1 MLPQRRANTI
11 SVLRELGIVA
21 IPTHLESFHS
31 YPPHNLAYNSY
42 NVYFVW
48 ANNWPTL
55 TCRVTSIGAGLNRSV
70 RDCPLSWYQTAPPT
84 PPASTHHAAHRSQP
98 TTTHPPPV
106 DSHHPN
112 PASPSPTTAHAGS
125 DWRWRKL
132 SARMRKLSPFCEKC
146 GSKNKSSLTVDH
158 VIPVSDD
165 ATLAYEPLNLRVYC
179 QSCNASRST
188 NVTDNERAAVYA
200 AIQARKQRQARY

>member
-1 MLPQRRANTI
+1 MNRPCIGCGTVITSGSRCQDCKLPDRPRT
-11 SVLRELGIVA
+11 R
-21 IPTHLESFHS
+21 
-31 YPPHNLAYNSY
+31 
-42 NVYFVW
+42 
-48 ANNWPTL
+48 
-55 TCRVTSIGAGLNRSV
+55 
-70 RDCPLSWYQTAPPT
+70 
-84 PPASTHHAAHRSQP
+84 
-98 TTTHPPPV
+98 
-106 DSHHPN
+106 
-112 PASPSPTTAHAGS
+112 TTAHAGS

-200 AIQARKQRQARY
+200 AIQARKQRQARYYASEVGKTAQRGIDGSTRIPRVMGWRVTPKRSAPHHARPANPEIIVTRRPKSAQISEGALCTSCRRMAGAQPK